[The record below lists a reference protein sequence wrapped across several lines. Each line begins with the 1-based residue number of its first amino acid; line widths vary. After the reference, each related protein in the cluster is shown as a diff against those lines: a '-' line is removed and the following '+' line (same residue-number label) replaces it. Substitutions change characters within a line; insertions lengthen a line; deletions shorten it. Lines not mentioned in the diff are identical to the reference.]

1 MYTIILDDFFS
12 AQNWVLERFPN
23 VSNALRANL
32 LDINLKLQDFSA
44 DETIFPP
51 SSCVMNSFSF
61 FPINKTRVLIVG
73 QDPYHG
79 VGQANGLAF
88 AVHRDI
94 KKPPSLRNI
103 EKELQ
108 RSYNTLKP
116 LDSDLTAW
124 AKQEVLLMN
133 RVLTVSSGRA
143 GSHRKIG
150 WEQFTETIISL
161 VSEASV
167 HTVFILWGND
177 AAELESRI
185 DTRHTILKSA
195 HPSPLSAY
203 RGFFGCDHFLL
214 ANEALKSHHQQ
225 EISWI

>member
-1 MYTIILDDFFS
+1 MYSIIPDDFFS
-12 AQNWVLERFPN
+12 AQNWVLDRYPN
-23 VSNALRANL
+23 VANALKSNL
-32 LDINLKLQDFSA
+32 LDINLRLSEFSSGDA
-44 DETIFPP
+44 FFPP
-51 SSCVMNSFSF
+51 SSNVMSSFCF

-79 VGQANGLAF
+79 FGQANGLAF
-88 AVHRDI
+88 AVRKDI

-116 LDSDLTAW
+116 LESDLIGW
-124 AKQEVLLMN
+124 AKQDVLLMN
-133 RVLTVSSGRA
+133 RVLTVSSGKP

-161 VSEASV
+161 VSDSSF

-177 AAELESRI
+177 AANLERLI
-185 DTRHTILKSA
+185 NPRHTILKAA

-203 RGFFGCDHFLL
+203 RGFFGCNHFLL
-214 ANEALKSHHQQ
+214 ANEALKLHQQQ